1 MKTSVLLGLMSL
13 NIMNFSVTNAEA
25 VSIQKDFASRTV
37 NNIKSRALP
46 DAKDGYAPVYV
57 TCPSSRPT
65 IRPASALSSNET
77 AWLKTRRQR
86 TESALKDFFGHI
98 EIENFDAVSYIANH
112 SGSDLP
118 NVAIGI
124 SGGGLVA
131 CLNGGGVIKAFDK
144 RTEGSTA
151 KGQLGGL
158 LQSAT
163 YFAALSGGSWALGSI
178 YVNNFAT
185 VSNLQQNLWD
195 FNSEQIIFGPAK
207 MSHIEFWGNI
217 SAEVKSKRDAGFKTG
232 DADFWGRIQG
242 YNFFNASHGGVDYT
256 WSSIAKTQSFQSG
269 DMPMPLV
276 VMTGNHESTETL
288 ASSPAKYPI
297 YETTP
302 WEWGTFD
309 DDIYGFAP
317 LEYLGTRF
325 VDGVVPDNETCVRG
339 FDNAGFIT
347 GTSSDIWNENGHDI
361 LYYLEQ
367 ALEGYEAA
375 APNSSMVTFLKTAIQ
390 DFDNGASS
398 TNSSVNGPA
407 AYDPNPFY
415 HYNTATSPYSQTTNL
430 IVQDGGETSQN
441 VPLYPLIQ
449 QKRNVDVI
457 FAVDSLGSE
466 SYDYWPTGSSLIATY
481 NRTLLNIANDT
492 SFPEVPDLDTFLN
505 LGLNAQP
512 TFFGCNTSRL
522 TTPTP
527 LVVYLPNHPIT
538 YSSNF
543 SLTQGQFT
551 DAQRDA
557 IITNGYNV
565 ATQANGTLDAD
576 WSTCVGCAVLRR
588 SLDRTGTAT
597 PEACTKCFQRY
608 CWNGTVDDQTPKA
621 YQPTASL
628 SAVVA
633 AANATGSSMGTSL
646 RAGVAAL
653 SAALVVPLLVVP
665 YTA

>member
-1 MKTSVLLGLMSL
+1 MKTSIFLGLMSL
-13 NIMNFSVTNAEA
+13 NIIEFTNAGA
-25 VSIQKDFASRTV
+25 VSIKADLASRGMNV
-37 NNIKSRALP
+37 KPRALP
-46 DAKDGYAPVYV
+46 DAPSGYAPVHV

-77 AWLKTRRQR
+77 AWLQTRRQK

-98 EIENFDAVSYIANH
+98 EIENFDAVSYITNH

-131 CLNGGGVIKAFDK
+131 CLNGGGVIKAFDE

-178 YVNNFAT
+178 YVNNFTT
-185 VSNLQQNLWD
+185 VSNLQENLWD
-195 FNSEQIIFGPAK
+195 FNSEEIIYGPAK
-207 MSHIEFWGNI
+207 ISHVEFWGNI
-217 SAEVKSKRDAGFKTG
+217 SADVKSKREAGFKTG

-242 YNFFNASHGGVDYT
+242 YNFFNASDGGVDYT

-269 DMPMPLV
+269 DIPMPLV
-276 VMTGNHESTETL
+276 VMTGNQKSTETL
-288 ASSPAKYPI
+288 SSSPATYPI
-297 YETTP
+297 FETTP
-302 WEWGTFD
+302 WEWGTYD

-325 VDGVVPDNETCVRG
+325 VNGVVPDNETCVRG

-347 GTSSDIWNENGHDI
+347 GSSSDIWNENGHDI
-361 LYYLEQ
+361 LYYLEYI
-367 ALEGYEAA
+367 LEQYEAA
-375 APNSSMVTFLKTAIQ
+375 APNSTTTAFLKSAVE
-390 DFDNGASS
+390 DFDNAASS
-398 TNSSVNGPA
+398 TNSSIDGPA

-415 HYNTATSPYSQTTNL
+415 QYNTATSPYAQTTNL

-457 FAVDSLGSE
+457 FAVDSLGSS
-466 SYDYWPTGSSLIATY
+466 SYDNWPTGSSLIATY
-481 NRTLLNIANDT
+481 NRTLLDVANDT
-492 SFPEVPDLDTFLN
+492 SFPEIPDLDTFLN
-505 LGLNAQP
+505 LGLNARP
-512 TFFGCNTSRL
+512 TFFGCNASRL

-543 SLTQGQFT
+543 SLEEGQFNNT
-551 DAQRDA
+551 QRDA

-576 WSTCVGCAVLRR
+576 WSTCVGCAVLSR
-588 SLDRTGTAT
+588 SFNRTGTAV

-608 CWNGTVDDQTPKA
+608 CWNGTVDDQTPAA

-628 SAVVA
+628 SAVGP
-633 AANATGSSMGTSL
+633 ANATSSSTAYSMGVSL
-646 RAGVAAL
+646 RAGVG
-653 SAALVVPLLVVP
+653 SAVAVVGVIAFVLV
-665 YTA
+665 

>member
-1 MKTSVLLGLMSL
+1 MKTSAFLGLMSL
-13 NIMNFSVTNAEA
+13 NIIDFTHAGA
-25 VSIQKDFASRTV
+25 ISIKEDLASRNV
-37 NNIKSRALP
+37 NIKPRALP
-46 DAKDGYAPVYV
+46 DAPSGYAPAHV

-77 AWLKTRRQR
+77 AWLQARRQK

-112 SGSDLP
+112 TGNDLP

-131 CLNGGGVIKAFDK
+131 CLNGGGVIKAFDE

-178 YVNNFAT
+178 YVNNFTT
-185 VSNLQQNLWD
+185 VSNLQENLWD
-195 FNSEQIIFGPAK
+195 FNSEEIIYGPEK
-207 MSHIEFWGNI
+207 ISHVEFWGNI
-217 SAEVKSKRDAGFKTG
+217 SADVKSKREAGFKTG

-242 YNFFNASHGGVDYT
+242 YNFFNASDGGVDYT
-256 WSSIAKTQSFQSG
+256 WSSIAKTESFQSG
-269 DMPMPLV
+269 DIPMPLV
-276 VMTGNHESTETL
+276 VMTGNQQSTETL
-288 ASSPAKYPI
+288 STSPATYPI

-302 WEWGTFD
+302 WEWGTYD

-325 VDGVVPDNETCVRG
+325 VNGVVPDNETCVRG

-347 GTSSDIWNENGHDI
+347 GSSSDIWNENGEDI
-361 LYYLEQ
+361 LFYLDMT
-367 ALEGYEAA
+367 A
-375 APNSSMVTFLKTAIQ
+375 FLKTAVQ
-390 DFDNGASS
+390 DFENAASS
-398 TNSSVNGPA
+398 TNSSIDGPA

-415 HYNTATSPYSQTTNL
+415 QYNTATSPYAQTTNL

-457 FAVDSLGSE
+457 FAVDSLGSS

-481 NRTLLNIANDT
+481 NRTLLNVANDT
-492 SFPEVPDLDTFLN
+492 SFPEIPDLDTFLN
-505 LGLNAQP
+505 LGLNARP
-512 TFFGCNTSRL
+512 TFFGCNASRL

-543 SLTQGQFT
+543 SLTEGQFNNT
-551 DAQRDA
+551 QRDA

-576 WSTCVGCAVLRR
+576 WSTCVGCAVLSR
-588 SLDRTGTAT
+588 SLNRTGTT
-597 PEACTKCFQRY
+597 VPEACTKCFQRY
-608 CWNGTVDDQTPKA
+608 CWNGTVDDETPAA

-628 SAVVA
+628 SAVGP
-633 AANATGSSMGTSL
+633 ANATSSSTTDSMGASL
-646 RAGVAAL
+646 RAGVG
-653 SAALVVPLLVVP
+653 SAIAIVGVVVFMLI
-665 YTA
+665 

>member
-1 MKTSVLLGLMSL
+1 MKTSVLLGWMSL
-13 NIMNFSVTNAEA
+13 NIINSHEVNRVTNAAA
-25 VSIQKDFASRTV
+25 VSHPKDFASRAV
-37 NNIKSRALP
+37 NHVQSRALP
-46 DAKDGYAPVYV
+46 DAPDGYAPVHV

-65 IRPASALSSNET
+65 IRSASALSSHET
-77 AWLKTRRQR
+77 AWLEARRQK

-98 EIENFDAVSYIANH
+98 EIKDFDAVSYLANH

-131 CLNGGGVIKAFDK
+131 CLNGGGAIKAFDN

-178 YVNNFAT
+178 YINNFTT
-185 VSNLQQNLWD
+185 VSNLQENLWD
-195 FNSEQIIFGPAK
+195 FNSEEIIFGPAG
-207 MSHIEFWGNI
+207 MSYTDFWGNI
-217 SAEVKSKRDAGFKTG
+217 SSQVKSKRDAGFKTG

-256 WSSIAKTQSFQSG
+256 WSSIAKTPSFQSG

-276 VMTGNHESTETL
+276 VMTGNQASTETL
-288 ASSPAKYPI
+288 SSSPATYPI

-302 WEWGTFD
+302 WEWGTYD

-347 GTSSDIWNENGHDI
+347 GSSSDIWNENGRDI
-361 LYYLEQ
+361 KYYLEY
-367 ALEGYEAA
+367 ALDEYEAA
-375 APNSSMVTFLKTAIQ
+375 APNSSTVTFLKAAIA
-390 DFDNGASS
+390 DFDNAASS
-398 TNSSVNGPA
+398 TNSSVSGPA

-415 HYNTATSPYSQTTNL
+415 HYHTSTSPYAQTTNL

-441 VPLYPLIQ
+441 IPLYPLIQ
-449 QKRNVDVI
+449 QKRHVDVI
-457 FAVDSLGSE
+457 FAVDSLGSA

-481 NRTLLNIANDT
+481 NRTLLDIANDT
-492 SFPEVPDLDTFLN
+492 SFPAVPDLDTFLN
-505 LGLNAQP
+505 LGLNARP
-512 TFFGCNTSRL
+512 TFFGCNASQL

-538 YSSNF
+538 YSSNY
-543 SLTQGQFT
+543 SLTEGQFNDT
-551 DAQRDA
+551 QRDA

-576 WSTCVGCAVLRR
+576 WSTCVGCAVLSR
-588 SLDRTGTAT
+588 SLHRTGTAT

-608 CWNGTVDDQTPKA
+608 CWNGTIDDQTP
-621 YQPTASL
+621 TA
-628 SAVVA
+628 
-633 AANATGSSMGTSL
+633 MGTSL
-646 RAGVAAL
+646 RVGVAA
-653 SAALVVPLLVVP
+653 SAALVVPLLAGL